1 MLYTFFCYLL
11 SIPLVINKVSEKVR
25 QRLLLLMALAVITLM
40 ASFFSHLASLAAA
53 LIFTLFLPGYV
64 IVESCFKYLNIQ
76 EKLLLYPLLS
86 VMVSTHLIY
95 ALSLILGYA
104 RLTIFTAFF
113 IMLMFMFIPLTF
125 TFSIRPSSIHPHP
138 TRLSDLKGVYLS
150 LGISLIAFIVLSNTV
165 WVWDNGYIILSGSN
179 WQDTP
184 MHYEIIESINNGN
197 FPPQMPYYAGVRMF
211 YHYFVDFHTAILEK
225 AYGAFFPR
233 MIVVTNTFFIY
244 LFALSIF
251 VLASYLKN
259 EEAGIY
265 ATLIGT
271 LGGGLSFIGGL
282 YALLHGQFAPTTNYA
297 FQYGQFFT
305 IPPIFDNLLQQRPQ
319 LIGLPALTTA
329 AYFLYRGT
337 QHTATS
343 TAITY
348 RRYRREIA
356 LSGLL
361 TGLLFPFHIL
371 ACFSAMLI
379 FLLNWLNIKIKNRS
393 ISIRI
398 RIEILALFLLFS
410 IPPIMPYLITMLRS
424 SSVSG
429 ISIGLGIKAPWIY
442 YFLTGNPL
450 LFYIANLGLPFI
462 LALLYLVKSEH
473 RFFLYSWLFSLISLP
488 NLFSFT
494 PNPWDMYKFFHYAW
508 IPVAVTAGSFLA
520 DLRSGLKSKLI
531 PVLISVILIFSL
543 LSSALIITWN
553 LSTNYPAA
561 DVHEYEA
568 GMWVRRNTPPKSV
581 FLTWHSIHAPVSMI
595 GGRLRVLGYVNWAY
609 GHGFD
614 IWERAR
620 DVERAYRG
628 NISDTLAVM
637 KKYNASYLYVG
648 RAEMRNADAEVSKL
662 ERCKDLK
669 EVYKDEDKHESGGIY
684 IFALRH
690 APSSRR

>member
-1 MLYTFFCYLL
+1 MD
-11 SIPLVINKVSEKVR
+11 VWNGMNA
-25 QRLLLLMALAVITLM
+25 RLLLLLLALAVITLT

-64 IVESCFKYLNIQ
+64 IVESCFKYLNIH
-76 EKLLLYPLLS
+76 EKLLLSPLLS
-86 VMVSTHLIY
+86 VMVSTQLIY
-95 ALSLILGYA
+95 ALSLILGYT
-104 RLTIFTAFF
+104 RQTIIIAFF
-113 IMLMFMFIPLTF
+113 LMLMLMLMFILIFLTLPIF
-125 TFSIRPSSIHPHP
+125 TSSVHPHP
-138 TRLSDLKGVYLS
+138 PRLSNLKGVYLS
-150 LGISLIAFIVLSNTV
+150 LGISLVAFIVLSNTV
-165 WVWDNGYIILSGSN
+165 WVWHHGYIILGGSN

-225 AYGAFFPR
+225 AYDAFFPR
-233 MIVVTNTFFIY
+233 LIVVTNTFFIF

-251 VLASYLKN
+251 VLTSYLKN
-259 EEAGIY
+259 DEAGIY

-282 YALLHGQFAPTTNYA
+282 YALLQGQFALTTNYA
-297 FQYGQFFT
+297 FEYGKFFT

-329 AYFLYRGT
+329 AYFLYRGM
-337 QHTATS
+337 QHTGT
-343 TAITY
+343 T
-348 RRYRREIA
+348 YRREIA

-361 TGLLFPFHIL
+361 VGLLFPFHIL

-379 FLLNWLNIKIKNRS
+379 FLLNCIKNR
-393 ISIRI
+393 
-398 RIEILALFLLFS
+398 RIEILFLVFS
-410 IPPIMPYLITMLRS
+410 IPPILPHLIPLLRS
-424 SSVSG
+424 SSVSD
-429 ISIGLGIKAPWIY
+429 IGLSIKAPWIY

-450 LFYIANLGLPFI
+450 LFYIGNLGVPLI
-462 LALLYLVKSEH
+462 LALLYLIFKSEH
-473 RFFLYSWLFSLISLP
+473 RFFLYSWLFSLFSLP

-508 IPVAVTAGSFLA
+508 IPVAVTAGSLLA
-520 DLRSGLKSKLI
+520 DLKLRLKLRLKRFVI
-531 PVLISVILIFSL
+531 PILISVVLIFSL
-543 LSSALIITWN
+543 FSSALIITWN

-568 GMWVRRNTPPKSV
+568 GMWVRRNTPQKSV
-581 FLTWHSIHAPVSMI
+581 FLTWQSIHAPVSMI

-614 IWERAR
+614 IWERAH
-620 DVERAYRG
+620 DVERAYRD
-628 NISDTLAVM
+628 NITDTLAVM

-648 RAEMRNADAEVSKL
+648 REEMRHTDVEVRKF

-669 EVYKDEDKHESGGIY
+669 EVYKDEDEAGGIY

>member
-25 QRLLLLMALAVITLM
+25 QRLLLLMALAAITLM

-104 RLTIFTAFF
+104 RPTIFTAFF

-225 AYGAFFPR
+225 AYDAFFPR
-233 MIVVTNTFFIY
+233 LIVVTNTFFIF

-251 VLASYLKN
+251 VLTSYLKN
-259 EEAGIY
+259 DEAGIY

-282 YALLHGQFAPTTNYA
+282 YALLQGQFALTTNYA
-297 FQYGQFFT
+297 FEYGKFFT

-329 AYFLYRGT
+329 AYFLYRGM
-337 QHTATS
+337 QHTAT
-343 TAITY
+343 T
-348 RRYRREIA
+348 YRREIA

-361 TGLLFPFHIL
+361 VGLLFPFHIL

-379 FLLNWLNIKIKNRS
+379 FLLNCIKNR
-393 ISIRI
+393 
-398 RIEILALFLLFS
+398 RIEILFLVFS
-410 IPPIMPYLITMLRS
+410 IPPILPHLIPLLRS

-429 ISIGLGIKAPWIY
+429 IGLSIKAPWIY

-450 LFYIANLGLPFI
+450 LFYIGNLGVPLI
-462 LALLYLVKSEH
+462 LALLYLIFKSEH
-473 RFFLYSWLFSLISLP
+473 RFFLYSWLFSLFSLP

-520 DLRSGLKSKLI
+520 DLRSGLKSRLI

-568 GMWVRRNTPPKSV
+568 GMWVRRNTPQKSV
-581 FLTWHSIHAPVSMI
+581 FLTWQSIHAPVSMI

-614 IWERAR
+614 IWERAH
-620 DVERAYRG
+620 DVERAYRD

-648 RAEMRNADAEVSKL
+648 REEMRHTDVEVRKF

-669 EVYKDEDKHESGGIY
+669 EVYKDEDEAGGIY